1 MKPANIM
8 IVEDEQITAADLQD
22 TLAQLGYT
30 VTATVSTGADA
41 VREAAKNPP
50 DLVIMDI
57 NIKGDLDGVEAAK
70 QIRQQLGIPAVYL
83 TAHAD
88 PDTLSRA
95 KQAEPLGYI
104 VKPFQERELHAV
116 IEMAVHKHQVE
127 RKARRRRRDLMV
139 ETASALSDGIIFVD
153 GDGLVKFIN
162 PAAELLTGWKQSDV
176 LGRRFEEV
184 LRLKAPSELQAM
196 RQAFSAGSLAML
208 SDSSVLI
215 ARDGRERPITGSMA
229 QTRDENGQV
238 TGAIFILNEAKQGF
252 VPSESHVAG
261 IGPQLVVASPV
272 MKQLLQFIERIASS
286 EISTVMI
293 EGESG
298 TGKDVVARYLHSRS
312 KRHAGPFLAIN
323 CAAIPETLLESE
335 LFGYEK
341 GAFTDARQQKKGI
354 FELASGGTLFLD
366 EIGDM
371 PLPLQAK
378 LLRVLEE
385 QSFRRLGGVKDIK
398 IDLRVLTATNKDLAE
413 AIHQGRFRLDLFH
426 RLNVI
431 RISIPPLRQRKED
444 IVPLV
449 NHFLSVFNPRFKREI
464 RGLSPEATE
473 ALLAY
478 DWPGNIRELRNVIE
492 RTMVLE
498 QTSWIQVSSLGTQ
511 FESHSAKQIEPA
523 QVQAETESMSLE
535 RAERAMLLR
544 ALEKTRWNQTHAA
557 NILGITRDTLRYKVK
572 KFGLKQSESAS
583 CPQSFSIN

>member
-1 MKPANIM
+1 MNPAKIM
-8 IVEDEQITAADLQD
+8 IVEDERITAADLQD
-22 TLAQLGYT
+22 TIAQLGYT
-30 VTATVSTGADA
+30 VTATVSTGSDA
-41 VREAAKNPP
+41 LREAEKNPP
-50 DLVIMDI
+50 DLVVMDI
-57 NIKGDLDGVEAAK
+57 NIEGDLDGVEAAK
-70 QIRQQLGIPAVYL
+70 RIRQRFGIPSVYL

-104 VKPFQERELHAV
+104 LKPFQERALHAV
-116 IEMAVHKHQVE
+116 IEMAVHKHQIEVE
-127 RKARRRRRDLMV
+127 ERRRRRNLML
-139 ETASALSDGIIFVD
+139 EAAAAIHDAIIFVD
-153 GDGLVKFIN
+153 GEGVVKFLN
-162 PAAELLTGWKQSDV
+162 PAAELLTGWKRRDV
-176 LGRRFEEV
+176 LGRRFEEI
-184 LRLKAPSELQAM
+184 LRLKSTSELQAM
-196 RQAFSAGSLAML
+196 REAFSAGSLAML

-229 QTRDENGQV
+229 QTRDENGVV
-238 TGAIFILNEAKQGF
+238 TGAIFILSEAKPGF
-252 VPSESHVAG
+252 APAESHVAG
-261 IGPQLVVASPV
+261 TGPEVVVASPA
-272 MKQLLQFIERIASS
+272 MKQLLQFVERIASS

-293 EGESG
+293 DGESG

-312 KRHAGPFLAIN
+312 NRHAGPFLAIN

-398 IDLRVLTATNKDLAE
+398 IDLRVLTATNKNLAE
-413 AIHQGRFRLDLFH
+413 AIQQGRFRLDLFH

-464 RGLSPEATE
+464 LGLSPEATE

-478 DWPGNIRELRNVIE
+478 DWPGNVRELRNVIE
-492 RTMVLE
+492 RTMVME
-498 QTSWIQVSSLGTQ
+498 QTPWIQVASLGNQ
-511 FESHSAKQIEPA
+511 FEPRPAKQAEPS
-523 QVQAETESMSLE
+523 QEQAGAEGMSLE
-535 RAERAMLLR
+535 KAEKAMLLR

-557 NILGITRDTLRYKVK
+557 TILGITRDTLRYKLK
-572 KFGLKQSESAS
+572 KFGLKQPDSA
-583 CPQSFSIN
+583 PYVQPFRLN